1 MAGAIILGPLLSMAT
16 AETFTLVHGRF
27 EGAAAMGGATIG
39 GVAGLALGL
48 VGGIWLVLRNNG
60 HRGGTAV
67 TCLTVGAL
75 FMIGCLGF
83 VAFS

>member
-1 MAGAIILGPLLSMAT
+1 MAGAQI
-16 AETFTLVHGRF
+16 FTWLYGTF

-39 GVAGLALGL
+39 GVAGLVLGIGVSL
-48 VGGIWLVLRNNG
+48 WLVLRREG
-60 HRGGTAV
+60 KWAGAAV
-67 TCLTVGAL
+67 AWLWVGAF